1 MTFEKLDHTNLSKKV
16 VRAIRH
22 QIFSGVLKADER
34 VVESEIARALG
45 ISRGPVREALVELE
59 REGLIITY
67 PRKGTYVTNF
77 TDKDIEE
84 IYTLRALLEGHAVTR
99 ALDRLEGQDLDRL
112 KDLLNEIGETAE
124 KNDNI
129 DVAQLDMQFHE
140 EICKLADHKRLYDT
154 WKSLLAQIQMLSA
167 TATEYYT
174 NVKDVRKR
182 HEVLVDALVK
192 GDRGYVKECF
202 EQHILNSM
210 NGLISHLKKMRGQ
223 GPLEAEGV
231 EEQPL
236 AKMKPDVP

>member
-22 QIFSGVLKADER
+22 QIFSGVLKADDR

-67 PRKGTYVTNF
+67 PRKGTYVNNF
-77 TDKDIEE
+77 TYKDIEE

-99 ALDRLEGQDLDRL
+99 ALDRLKEQDFNKLRDI
-112 KDLLNEIGETAE
+112 LNEISETAE
-124 KNDNI
+124 KKDNI

-140 EICKLADHKRLYDT
+140 EICKLADHKRLYIT

-167 TATEYYT
+167 TVTEYYT
-174 NVKDVRKR
+174 SLKDVRKR
-182 HEVLVDALVK
+182 HEILVDALVK
-192 GDRGYVKECF
+192 GDRGYIKECF

-210 NGLISHLKKMRGQ
+210 NGLIDHLRKMRGE
-223 GPLEAEGV
+223 GPRETKV
-231 EEQPL
+231 IEEQPL
-236 AKMKPDVP
+236 IGIG